1 MLTFQEYFYILQMVS
16 LNSTKMKKLLFLFA
30 MVVALISCKQ
40 AEDKNSDDEMA
51 GMKTDSV
58 ASCCSTKDGLFIHIS
73 SGYDNPHKVL
83 MALKMAAMVSME
95 EDVLVYIDIKGVD
108 MVMKSSKDMK
118 FKDFPTLY
126 ELLDQL
132 AAKKVTVMAC
142 PTCLKVAGYNPE
154 DLRPGIILAE
164 KNKFFNFTKGKIVTL
179 DY

>member
-1 MLTFQEYFYILQMVS
+1 
-16 LNSTKMKKLLFLFA
+16 MKKFLLLFA
-30 MVVALISCKQ
+30 MVFALISCKQ
-40 AEDKNSDDEMA
+40 AEDKKSEHEME

-108 MVMKSSKDMK
+108 MVLKSSKDMK

-126 ELLDQL
+126 ELLDKL